1 MRASRLHRF
10 GRVGPA
16 QLIGASGM
24 RSPGSSLA
32 NATPDQGE
40 RVTEVIGGVAASEHG
55 SDRTLGLGWA
65 MGAENHHSLAVNQWF
80 SGDVAPGRP
89 RAGKRRIGFRDG
101 TACGHLRPACPK
113 WPDCSTI
120 LT

>member
-65 MGAENHHSLAVNQWF
+65 MAEPKIITASL
-80 SGDVAPGRP
+80 S
-89 RAGKRRIGFRDG
+89 ISGFRG
-101 TACGHLRPACPK
+101 TWHLAALARASVGLAFGMEQRAATFDRLARSGPIEAQY
-113 WPDCSTI
+113 
-120 LT
+120 